1 MTAIGSTLAAS
12 SQSAVSRAAMRADL
26 ARYEKELAECVN
38 CASASTPEGKR
49 NIQDLGAQIGTLKA
63 RLSVVPQSGVPASA
77 GESRS
82 ATAFS
87 AIGGRVDVYA

>member
-1 MTAIGSTLAAS
+1 MTAIGSTPTAS
-12 SQSAVSRAAMRADL
+12 SQSAVSRAALRADL
-26 ARYEKELAECVN
+26 ARYEKELSECVN

-63 RLSVVPQSGVPASA
+63 RLNAVPQPEASASA

-82 ATAFS
+82 ATEFA
-87 AIGGRVDVYA
+87 AIGGRLNVYA